1 MKLIATAHHCSQQ
14 IVCCKFLFYDIIT
27 AIHTETQMVDRHT
40 GESVHKDLG
49 CFVVVVTSHGD
60 EGSIV
65 GSDHKNVKIT
75 DMIDLLSAKN
85 FPELKGKPKIIILQA
100 CAGGE
105 C

>member
-1 MKLIATAHHCSQQ
+1 
-14 IVCCKFLFYDIIT
+14 
-27 AIHTETQMVDRHT
+27 MVDRHT

-49 CFVVVVTSHGD
+49 CFVLVVTSHGD

-65 GSDHKNVKIT
+65 GSDHKHIKIT
-75 DMIDLLSAKN
+75 DMIGLLSAKN

-105 C
+105 YKILNILISVGERRPLNWE